1 MSEGKEA
8 QEKYLQLM
16 KEAVNNSPYYRHI
29 GMEVVEA
36 GDGKS
41 QLRLTGDRP
50 LANLF
55 GALHGGVTASLI
67 DSACGVAL
75 GSILEPGE
83 RAVTADLRVNY
94 IALAPCDAV
103 TVEGEV
109 LHKGKQTGVVEAVVK
124 GPDGALL
131 AKGMTTHI
139 IQRMA

>member
-1 MSEGKEA
+1 MSEDKASRNEYF
-8 QEKYLQLM
+8 QMM

-29 GMEVVEA
+29 GMEVVDA

-41 QLRLTGDRP
+41 QLRLNGDQP

-55 GALHGGVTASLI
+55 GVLHGGVTASLI

-75 GSILEPGE
+75 GSVLEPGE
-83 RAVTADLRVNY
+83 RTVTADLRVNY
-94 IALAPCDAV
+94 IAPAPCDAV

-139 IQRMA
+139 ILRMG